1 MEAKVA
7 LLPLDSRQIRI
18 AKLLM
23 EQSGTTRLEQLASSL
38 RLTDRVVRYNLP
50 SVEAYLSGHG
60 LRLVKR
66 RGVGIWIDGDSA
78 RRTKVVDDLA
88 TAAGPAVLD
97 ADDRQARVILALLGA
112 APDAVRSEDLE
123 ASLGVSRP
131 TIRRDVRV
139 AEAWLEQHR
148 LHLRRLPG
156 VGLAVRGSEVEV
168 RAALLALILERVPAN
183 VLDSRSRQPAET
195 NGRRAEPGLEGY
207 VAALDLPAFRGIL
220 VRELRTQDENDP
232 TMLTATLSLAIVVS
246 RVRANRHAR
255 LVRGRLRSLL
265 DHPVAESVD
274 RIAGAVT
281 SRMGVALGPAEAAS
295 MTESLLGFVEL
306 SHIDDAAA
314 ESELIRVVDRLVAA
328 AAERVHPAL
337 GDDELLRGNLVE
349 HFRRLQVRLRYGLP
363 ISNPLQ
369 HDVQKRYPDV
379 YREAHR
385 LVGEIRRFSGA
396 AIPVEEV
403 GFLTMYLAGSLERHR
418 LTTKVRVTVVCPA
431 GMATAWI
438 LVSRLLAEFPQ
449 VEVGKVISKSAFEDE
464 VADADTEV
472 VISTVPLDGYS
483 GSAPL
488 VVVTPL
494 LSDRDVRRLSRLVG
508 LPSHTRAAR

>member
-1 MEAKVA
+1 VGF
-7 LLPLDSRQIRI
+7 LPLDSRQMRI
-18 AKLLM
+18 AKLLV
-23 EQSGTTRLEQLASSL
+23 EQTGTTRLEQLASSL

-50 SVEAYLSGHG
+50 SVEAYLAGHG
-60 LRLVKR
+60 LQVVKR
-66 RGVGIWIDGDSA
+66 RGVGIWIDGDPAKRS
-78 RRTKVVDDLA
+78 RVVDDLA

-97 ADDRQARVILALLGA
+97 ADDRQARVILALLQA

-123 ASLGVSRP
+123 SGLGVSRP

-139 AEAWLEQHR
+139 AETWLEQHR

-156 VGLAVRGSEVEV
+156 VGLSVRGSEVEV

-183 VLDSRSRQPAET
+183 VIESLSREAGEAG
-195 NGRRAEPGLEGY
+195 GRRAAAGLEAY
-207 VAALDLPAFRGIL
+207 VGSLDLPAFRRIL
-220 VRELRTQDENDP
+220 AGELRSQDEQDP

-265 DHPVAESVD
+265 DHPVAESAD
-274 RIAGAVT
+274 RIAAAVT
-281 SRMGVALGPAEAAS
+281 SRTGIALGPAEAAS

-306 SHIDDAAA
+306 TNIDDAAA
-314 ESELIRVVDRLVAA
+314 EVELIHTVDRLVAA
-328 AAERVHPAL
+328 AADRLHPSL

-379 YREAHR
+379 YREAQR
-385 LVGEIRRFSGA
+385 LVGEVRRFSGA
-396 AIPVEEV
+396 AIPAEEV

-418 LTTKVRVTVVCPA
+418 LMTKVRVTVVCPA

-449 VEVGKVISKSAFEDE
+449 VEVGKVISKAAFEDE
-464 VADADTEV
+464 IVDDATEV
-472 VISTVPLDGYS
+472 VISTVTLDGYA
-483 GSAPL
+483 GQAPL
-488 VVVTPL
+488 VVVSPL

-508 LPSHTRAAR
+508 LPSHARASR